1 MSRTMER
8 IMADKTGLGAFTS
21 RQQEEAPEEP
31 TRKRGQGSKV
41 SIPVRLT
48 RRQWERLHQVAIA
61 EGDSLQTVIVGALR
75 LMFQERGL
83 GEF

>member
-1 MSRTMER
+1 MSER
-8 IMADKTGLGAFTS
+8 KTGLGSFS
-21 RQQEEAPEEP
+21 NLNRSEEAAEEP
-31 TRKRGQGSKV
+31 TGRKRGQGSKV

-61 EGDSLQTVIVGALR
+61 DGDSLQTVIVRALR

>member
-1 MSRTMER
+1 
-8 IMADKTGLGAFTS
+8 MADKSTLGSFSNLKAAQPEKVT
-21 RQQEEAPEEP
+21 EEP
-31 TRKRGQGSKV
+31 GVRKRGQGSKV

-48 RRQWERLHQVAIA
+48 RRQWERLHQVAISD
-61 EGDSLQTVIVGALR
+61 GDSLQTVIVGALR

>member
-1 MSRTMER
+1 
-8 IMADKTGLGAFTS
+8 MADKTGLGAFTS
-21 RQQEEAPEEP
+21 RQQEEVPEEP

-61 EGDSLQTVIVGALR
+61 DGDSLQTVIVRALK

>member
-1 MSRTMER
+1 
-8 IMADKTGLGAFTS
+8 MADKSTLGSFSNLNRSEKVA
-21 RQQEEAPEEP
+21 EEP
-31 TRKRGQGSKV
+31 TGRKRGIGPKV

-48 RRQWERLHQVAIA
+48 RRQWERLHQVAISD
-61 EGDSLQTVIVGALR
+61 GDSLQTVIVRALR

>member
-1 MSRTMER
+1 
-8 IMADKTGLGAFTS
+8 MADKPTLGSFGNLKS
-21 RQQEEAPEEP
+21 IQSSEESIQEPGV
-31 TRKRGQGSKV
+31 RKRGQGSKV

-48 RRQWERLHQVAIA
+48 RRQWERLHQVAISD
-61 EGDSLQTVIVGALR
+61 GDSLQTVIVRALR

>member
-1 MSRTMER
+1 
-8 IMADKTGLGAFTS
+8 MADNKSTLGTFASPNSTQS
-21 RQQEEAPEEP
+21 EENPTKEP
-31 TRKRGQGSKV
+31 GVRKRGQGSKV

-48 RRQWERLHQVAIA
+48 RRQWERLHQVAISD
-61 EGDSLQTVIVGALR
+61 GDSLQTVIVRALR

>member
-1 MSRTMER
+1 
-8 IMADKTGLGAFTS
+8 MADKTLGTFGNLKS
-21 RQQEEAPEEP
+21 IQSSEESIQEPGV
-31 TRKRGQGSKV
+31 RKRGQGSKV

-48 RRQWERLHQVAIA
+48 RRQWERLHQVAISD
-61 EGDSLQTVIVGALR
+61 GDSLQTVIVRALR

>member
-1 MSRTMER
+1 
-8 IMADKTGLGAFTS
+8 MADKSTLGAFSNLNT
-21 RQQEEAPEEP
+21 QPEEIAEEP
-31 TRKRGQGSKV
+31 GVRKRGQGSKV

-48 RRQWERLHQVAIA
+48 RRQWERLHQVAISD
-61 EGDSLQTVIVGALR
+61 GDSLQTVIVRALR

>member
-1 MSRTMER
+1 
-8 IMADKTGLGAFTS
+8 MADKSTLGTFGNLNT
-21 RQQEEAPEEP
+21 QPEEVTEEP
-31 TRKRGQGSKV
+31 VRKRGQSASGKV

-48 RRQWERLHQVAIA
+48 RRQWERLHQVAISD
-61 EGDSLQTVIVGALR
+61 GDSLQTVIVRALR

>member
-1 MSRTMER
+1 
-8 IMADKTGLGAFTS
+8 MADKSTLGAFSNLNAT
-21 RQQEEAPEEP
+21 QPEEVTEEP
-31 TRKRGQGSKV
+31 GVRKRGQGSKV

-48 RRQWERLHQVAIA
+48 RRQWERLHQVAISD
-61 EGDSLQTVIVGALR
+61 GDSLQTVIVRALK